1 MSIMQPWLSKKYAR
15 LSVLVLLLIALIYSC
30 KKSDNVYAPAPVIA
44 YQQKIISIPVD
55 MPMIPVRPDSTG
67 GAIEEYS
74 VQPLL
79 PKGIS
84 INRSNGVI
92 SGQASD
98 TLSPTK
104 FVVTATGPGGRASDT
119 LLLSIGTIAFTYG
132 VSGTFTFEKGSTE
145 LSTTPISPTILAGT
159 FSQFFLNPSQDNLMT
174 KTGLSFN
181 TQSGQISGTPTQLT
195 STTEIPTPYTYT
207 VTGISTGNKAASTII
222 NIFIND
228 KKPSF
233 TYTFSGSYT
242 VGTSVGTTLTP
253 TKFSNSGAII
263 KYRIAP
269 GSADLPAGLKL
280 DSLNGNITGIPTVD
294 FNGTV
299 VVRGINTGGFQDVNL
314 SLVVN
319 ATAVAPSV
327 KYMMSLFSG
336 NVIDTL
342 APSLISGNTVYLTKS
357 PDAYGG
363 VSVFLNPLLISGQ
376 AGTVA
381 NSYLATPVFIP
392 GAANENVAI
401 STSTGV
407 VSGIPGQFTANS
419 APVKTIAIANA
430 VTAGPVGSFTMN
442 IVANTAF
449 FTYNADNGKGIT
461 LPNIYYFL
469 QNQEVKTANGTYPGY
484 TDAGLAP
491 VGGTGVV
498 NYTIVPSN
506 ANSPQFSTTG
516 LTFNTTT
523 GVISGTPTTST
534 FNFSTYQFWDYVIV
548 GKKADGS
555 FTLYKI
561 RVKIYKTTPEWG
573 L

>member
-1 MSIMQPWLSKKYAR
+1 MSIMQPWLSKKHAR

-30 KKSDNVYAPAPVIA
+30 KKSDNDYAPVPVISYA
-44 YQQKIISIPVD
+44 QKIISIPVD

-84 INRSNGVI
+84 INKANGII

-104 FVVTATGPGGRASDT
+104 FVVTAKGPGGRASDT

-181 TQSGQISGTPTQLT
+181 TQSGQISGTPTLLT
-195 STTEIPTPYTYT
+195 STTEIPAPYTYT
-207 VTGISTGNKAASTII
+207 VTGISTGNKATSTVI
-222 NIFIND
+222 NIIIND
-228 KKPSF
+228 KKPVF

-242 VGTSVGTTLTP
+242 VGTAVGNTLTP
-253 TKFSNSGAII
+253 TKLVGSGNIV
-263 KYRIAP
+263 KYRLAP
-269 GSADLPAGLKL
+269 TSAALPAGLVL
-280 DSLNGNITGIPTVD
+280 DSLSGNITGIPTAAST
-294 FNGTV
+294 GTII
-299 VVRGINTGGFQDVNL
+299 VRALNTGGYQDANVN
-314 SLVVN
+314 LVVN
-319 ATAVAPSV
+319 ATAIAPQV
-327 KYMMSLFSG
+327 RYMMSLFSN

-342 APSLISGNTVYLTKS
+342 APSLMSGNTVYLTKS

-363 VSVFLNPLLISGQ
+363 VSVFLNPVLIAGQ
-376 AGTVA
+376 AGTAA
-381 NSYLATPVFIP
+381 NSYVASPVFIP
-392 GAANENVAI
+392 GAANENLTIA
-401 STSTGV
+401 SNAGV

-430 VTAGPVGSFTMN
+430 VTAGPAGSFAMN
-442 IVANTAF
+442 IVANSAF
-449 FTYNADNGKGIT
+449 FTYNADGGKGVT
-461 LPNIYYFL
+461 LPNIFYFV

-498 NYTIVPSN
+498 NYSIIPSN

-516 LTFNTTT
+516 LSFNTTT
-523 GVISGTPTTST
+523 GVISGTPTTNT
-534 FNFSTYQFWDYVIV
+534 YNFSTHAFWDYVIA

-561 RVKIYKTTPEWG
+561 RVKIYRTAAEWS